1 MKPKVLVIG
10 VYHFGETTD
19 LTKVEPKSME
29 EFTSESHEV
38 VQVLSRFNPT
48 RLAVEAVP
56 ENSVMLNERYAAYL
70 AGDVLLEKNEID
82 LVGFPLAKQ
91 AAIQEISCV
100 DWMGD
105 ISDYAELGDVL
116 QYAEEHEPERY
127 QHLMRHYIEPMQ
139 QEASEMVN
147 LTVLDAFRRLNHPK
161 VVRDMH
167 EVYMEFT
174 MIGKEKNYYATDWL
188 TWWYKRNLIIY
199 TNMRR
204 LITSP
209 QDRVL
214 LLIGSGH
221 VHLVKQF
228 LRESGVCDVVDAGEV
243 LN

>member
-1 MKPKVLVIG
+1 MKPKVMVVG

-19 LTKVEPKSME
+19 LTRVEQKSME
-29 EFTSESHEV
+29 ELSSESYEV
-38 VQVLSRFNPT
+38 VQALSRFNPT

-56 ENSVMLNERYAAYL
+56 ENHVPVNERYAKYQ
-70 AGDVLLEKNEID
+70 AGDATLERDESELI
-82 LVGFPLAKQ
+82 GFPLAKQ
-91 AAIQEISCV
+91 AGIQEVSCV

-105 ISDYAELGDVL
+105 SSDYAELGDVL

-127 QHLMRHYIEPMQ
+127 LHLMGHYIEPMQ
-139 QEASEMVN
+139 HDVAELARLSVLEA
-147 LTVLDAFRRLNHPK
+147 FQRLNQPK
-161 VVRDMH
+161 AVRNMH
-167 EVYMEFT
+167 EVYMEFA

-199 TNMRR
+199 TNVRR
-204 LITSP
+204 LIASP

-228 LRESGVCDVVDAGEV
+228 LRESGVCDVVDAREF